1 MSVDLWKLNQTSSG
15 LLREPQLFQLGY
27 KSWCL
32 WWLSEK
38 TQGGGINQ
46 ALIFDGVE
54 ALRRTEFLA
63 YVPGLI
69 DVTYDS
75 LVDLGTTSFLNDVS
89 AVVSARGVKDV
100 RHFAI
105 SFDTSALFEFI
116 AQGFRF
122 QSPFDTKPIEQNL
135 SQRILAIAHPLAGG

>member
-1 MSVDLWKLNQTSSG
+1 MGVDLWKLSQPSSG
-15 LLREPQLFQLGY
+15 LLHEPQLFQLGY

-63 YVPGLI
+63 VPGLI

-75 LVDLGTTSFLNDVS
+75 LVDLGTTPFLNDVS

-105 SFDTSALFEFI
+105 SFNTGALFEFI

>member
-1 MSVDLWKLNQTSSG
+1 MSIDLWKLSQPSSG

-32 WWLSEK
+32 WWLAEK
-38 TQGGGINQ
+38 TEGGGDNQ

-63 YVPGLI
+63 YQPGLI
-69 DVTYDS
+69 QTTYDS
-75 LVDLGTTSFLNDVS
+75 LVDLGKTLFLSDVC
-89 AVVSARGVKDV
+89 AVVSARGIRDL

-105 SFDTSALFEFI
+105 SFDTSALFEFV

-135 SQRILAIAHPLAGG
+135 SQRIAAIAHPLKG

>member
-1 MSVDLWKLNQTSSG
+1 MSVDLWKLSQPSSG

-27 KSWCL
+27 KSWGL
-32 WWLSEK
+32 WWLVEK
-38 TQGGGINQ
+38 TEGGGSNQ
-46 ALIFDGVE
+46 ALVFDGVE

-63 YVPGLI
+63 YEPGLI
-69 DVTYDS
+69 EMTYDS
-75 LVDLGTTSFLNDVS
+75 LVDLGDTAFLNEVS
-89 AVVSARGVKDV
+89 VVLSARGIRDL

-105 SFDTSALFEFI
+105 SFDTSALFEFV

-135 SQRILAIAHPLAGG
+135 AQRIAAIVHPLTGG